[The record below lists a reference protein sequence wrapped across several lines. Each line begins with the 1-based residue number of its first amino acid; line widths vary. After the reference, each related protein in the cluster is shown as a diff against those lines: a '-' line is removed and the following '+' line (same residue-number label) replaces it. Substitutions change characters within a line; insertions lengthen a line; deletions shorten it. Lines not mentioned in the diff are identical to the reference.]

1 MLKFII
7 IVTTRKEYF
16 MSLKDFK
23 DNAKD
28 YLDQIRSMPYEAKRG
43 AIIVA
48 VCGALMVVPLI
59 AMHHYTTLAD
69 HNTRVVQVNKAEA
82 RDLIKHASG
91 QQKYAKMRLKNQ
103 KQTQAEIDHNVKT
116 FIKAQKVL
124 MNYQIKNT
132 TVTND
137 EHDEALQQTRKL
149 ITQYNILGDPDDGL
163 MIFSNDATD
172 LKITTSMS
180 SSYSIFQKD
189 IHIVFHL
196 SYQNKPV
203 YIVDSTY
210 NIKDQVFTTFTPYST
225 TYTFAWENGVKLED
239 QKKAKIDKKKDKNLR
254 KMPKAK
260 PVKKGKKPNKAKKAK
275 TPVKKEGKK

>member
-1 MLKFII
+1 
-7 IVTTRKEYF
+7 
-16 MSLKDFK
+16 MSLEDFK

-43 AIIVA
+43 TVIVV
-48 VCGALMVVPLI
+48 VCGALMAVPLI

-69 HNTRVVQVNKAEA
+69 HNNRVAQVNKAEA

-124 MNYQIKNT
+124 MNYQVKNT
-132 TVTND
+132 TVTSD
-137 EHDEALQQTRKL
+137 ERDEALQQTRKL

-163 MIFSNDATD
+163 MIFSNDAKD

-180 SSYSIFQKD
+180 SSYSVFQKD

-210 NIKDQVFTTFTPYST
+210 NIKDQVFTNFTPYST

-239 QKKAKIDKKKDKNLR
+239 QKKAKIDKKKGKNLR
-254 KMPKAK
+254 KLPKVNDK
-260 PVKKGKKPNKAKKAK
+260 VKSVKKGKKPNKAKKVK
-275 TPVKKEGKK
+275 KHVKKEGNK

>member
-1 MLKFII
+1 
-7 IVTTRKEYF
+7 
-16 MSLKDFK
+16 MSLEDFK
-23 DNAKD
+23 DNAKY

-43 AIIVA
+43 AVIVTA
-48 VCGALMVVPLI
+48 CGALMVVPLI

-69 HNTRVVQVNKAEA
+69 HNNRVVQVNKAEA
-82 RDLIKHASG
+82 RDLIKHAAG
-91 QQKYAKMRLKNQ
+91 QQKSAKMRLKNQ

-124 MNYQIKNT
+124 MNYQMKNT
-132 TVTND
+132 TITSD

-163 MIFSNDATD
+163 MVFSNDAKD

-180 SSYSIFQKD
+180 SRYSVFQKD

-203 YIVDSTY
+203 YIINSTY
-210 NIKDQVFTTFTPYST
+210 NIQDQVFTTFTPYST

-239 QKKAKIDKKKDKNLR
+239 QQKAKSDKKKGKNLR
-254 KMPKAK
+254 KLPKVKTKAK
-260 PVKKGKKPNKAKKAK
+260 HVKASKKPHKAKK
-275 TPVKKEGKK
+275 PIKKEGKK